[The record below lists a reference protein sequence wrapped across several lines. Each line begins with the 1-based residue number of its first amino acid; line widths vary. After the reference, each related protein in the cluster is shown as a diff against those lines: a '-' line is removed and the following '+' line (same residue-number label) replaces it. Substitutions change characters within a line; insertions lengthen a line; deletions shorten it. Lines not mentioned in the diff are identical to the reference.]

1 MGGGV
6 KALILLLVL
15 VGGCASTPVNPNWV
29 SDPSDR
35 NNVKIEKEI
44 RWRLEN
50 PEGELTKA
58 DLEKV
63 KNLYLRNNQLTD
75 VTALKELTQL
85 TYLNL
90 ERNQLTE
97 VPRGLEKL
105 PQLERLW
112 LNNNKL
118 TDVKGLENLTQ
129 LKELYLGN
137 NPALTKAQIAELQK
151 ALPKCRIE
159 SNATK

>member
-85 TYLNL
+85 T
-90 ERNQLTE
+90 
-97 VPRGLEKL
+97 
-105 PQLERLW
+105 
-112 LNNNKL
+112 
-118 TDVKGLENLTQ
+118 
-129 LKELYLGN
+129 ELYLDD
-137 NPALTKAQIAELQK
+137 NPDLTKAQIDELKK
-151 ALPKCRIE
+151 ALPNCKIN
-159 SNATK
+159 SDITK